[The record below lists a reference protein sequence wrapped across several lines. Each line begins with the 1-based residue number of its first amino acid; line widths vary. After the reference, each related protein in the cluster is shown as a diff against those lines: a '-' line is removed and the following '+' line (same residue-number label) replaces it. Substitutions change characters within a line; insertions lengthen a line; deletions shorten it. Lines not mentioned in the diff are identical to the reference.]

1 MPNQPKTPAAAFRIP
16 EDLRAL
22 LKARAEKEETT
33 ETAVV
38 IAALESYLNGG

>member
-16 EDLRAL
+16 EDLRAR
-22 LKARAEKEETT
+22 LKERAAEESTT

-38 IAALESYLNGG
+38 IAALEEYLDGG